1 MPIHSIHFCRDHLLI
16 HAEQNILRIVGLKR
30 YKLLHGGFNG
40 VRSGMANIGSCF
52 SGWAMGITGSEDGNA
67 CIWYTRS
74 TASYKN
80 ALVTHRFG
88 GVLCGVAWHK
98 SQHVVALCS
107 YEQGAPILVLEADRD
122 KVVVGQQ
129 DMADALP
136 EQSLIT
142 KDGKIDETVIF
153 DGVEL
158 NEEQRQ
164 IVESRRS
171 KRRLKFA
178 KSLRS
183 SLEETNPRLKSIFD
197 ETVGGGSTNDDED
210 VKPGR
215 KGQDSDEE
223 SDDDEGESKSKGD
236 LLNRVASQDVGR
248 QRWLAPSETRET
260 MMTRK
265 YSVFDAS
272 KTIII

>member
-1 MPIHSIHFCRDHLLI
+1 
-16 HAEQNILRIVGLKR
+16 
-30 YKLLHGGFNG
+30 
-40 VRSGMANIGSCF
+40 
-52 SGWAMGITGSEDGNA
+52 MGISRLEDGNA

-88 GVLCGVAWHK
+88 GALCGVAWHK

-107 YEQGAPILVLEADRD
+107 YEEGAPILVLEADRD
-122 KVVVGQQ
+122 KVVAGQQ
-129 DMADALP
+129 DLADALP

-164 IVESRRS
+164 LVESRRS
-171 KRRLKFA
+171 KRRLEFA

-197 ETVGGGSTNDDED
+197 ETVGGGSTNDDKD

-223 SDDDEGESKSKGD
+223 SDDDGGESKSKGD
-236 LLNRVASQDVGR
+236 LLNRVASQR
-248 QRWLAPSETRET
+248 RRKAALARAKPKRET

>member
-1 MPIHSIHFCRDHLLI
+1 ML
-16 HAEQNILRIVGLKR
+16 
-30 YKLLHGGFNG
+30 
-40 VRSGMANIGSCF
+40 
-52 SGWAMGITGSEDGNA
+52 
-67 CIWYTRS
+67 
-74 TASYKN
+74 
-80 ALVTHRFG
+80 
-88 GVLCGVAWHK
+88 WHY
-98 SQHVVALCS
+98 VVMK
-107 YEQGAPILVLEADRD
+107 QGAPILVLEADRD
-122 KVVVGQQ
+122 KVVAGQQ
-129 DMADALP
+129 DLADALP

-171 KRRLKFA
+171 KRRLEFA

-197 ETVGGGSTNDDED
+197 ETVVGGSTNDDKD

-223 SDDDEGESKSKGD
+223 SDEEGESKSKGD
-236 LLNRVASQDVGR
+236 LLTRVASQR
-248 QRWLAPSETRET
+248 RRKAALARARTKREK
-260 MMTRK
+260 R
-265 YSVFDAS
+265 
-272 KTIII
+272 